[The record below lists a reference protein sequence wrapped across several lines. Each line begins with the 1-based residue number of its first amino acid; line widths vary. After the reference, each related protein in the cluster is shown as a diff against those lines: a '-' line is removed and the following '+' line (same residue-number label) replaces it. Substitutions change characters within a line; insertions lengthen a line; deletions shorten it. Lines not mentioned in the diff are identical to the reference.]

1 MNTKSSL
8 PMPSFVGN
16 TSGQPSPPLC
26 FPPAKV
32 DKNSDSQQPSTLCC
46 CRKAP
51 KSQCIAAIG
60 VLILVIGYTIAGTI
74 IFVSLEGDAEEMDG
88 AETAASKPYPR
99 NDMYYADL
107 RTRTVNQLWAI
118 TEDLNILYK
127 ENWTRLAAQEV
138 KIFQETLVNALRN
151 PRPQLISN
159 VKQPPPHKWTYASAF
174 LYSLTLITT
183 IGYGGMTPR
192 SQWGRI
198 AALIYAI
205 FGIPIILL
213 YLSTMGEGL
222 SSAMRCIF
230 KRLRATSSKSNS
242 SSSSNTNSTSSS
254 TTTPSS
260 STSNNILGETT
271 NNNKSKIIESEKR
284 QYAGWNH
291 SGSSIQQQH
300 FHNPSSGNG
309 GSYNNNYLSNSF
321 SITSGSHHKKQKQ
334 SVVPISICIMILIC
348 YVTSGAVLFHEL
360 QKWNVLDSIYFCFT
374 ALSTIGFGELQPKDE
389 LGMYVASIYIIVGMA
404 IVAMC
409 FSLIQTELIIM
420 MRKFTINE
428 QSHDDE
434 ITLAN
439 VTITPIKS

>member
-1 MNTKSSL
+1 MY
-8 PMPSFVGN
+8 V
-16 TSGQPSPPLC
+16 
-26 FPPAKV
+26 
-32 DKNSDSQQPSTLCC
+32 
-46 CRKAP
+46 
-51 KSQCIAAIG
+51 
-60 VLILVIGYTIAGTI
+60 YT
-74 IFVSLEGDAEEMDG
+74 
-88 AETAASKPYPR
+88 
-99 NDMYYADL
+99 
-107 RTRTVNQLWAI
+107 
-118 TEDLNILYK
+118 
-127 ENWTRLAAQEV
+127 
-138 KIFQETLVNALRN
+138 
-151 PRPQLISN
+151 
-159 VKQPPPHKWTYASAF
+159 
-174 LYSLTLITT
+174 
-183 IGYGGMTPR
+183 
-192 SQWGRI
+192 

-230 KRLRATSSKSNS
+230 KRLRSTSSKSNS

-300 FHNPSSGNG
+300 FHNPNSSGSGGG

-360 QKWNVLDSIYFCFT
+360 QKWGVLDSIYFCFT

-389 LGMYVASIYIIVGMA
+389 LGMYVASVYIIVGMA

-420 MRKFTINE
+420 IRKFTINE